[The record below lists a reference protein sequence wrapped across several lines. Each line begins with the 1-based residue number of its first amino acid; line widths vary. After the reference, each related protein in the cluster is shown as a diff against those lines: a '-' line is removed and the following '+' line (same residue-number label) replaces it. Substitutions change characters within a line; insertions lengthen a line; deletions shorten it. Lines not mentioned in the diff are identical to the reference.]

1 MATVQM
7 TDLFLNNQKRFAEGA
22 VATFP
27 AKLNDGNYRLGTGPE
42 YIDPADEYNAYC
54 LPKMSIVRD
63 FYLFTREAFDAGTV
77 ATVTTIVDGTAVEST
92 YNVTSEGNFTLATAS
107 KAGGALEN
115 GALFE
120 VVDGFSVSFNQ
131 TSVNGVLQVIAGY
144 TSLDEKSGK
153 YVASV

>member
-1 MATVQM
+1 MATVQQ
-7 TDLFLNNQKRFAEGA
+7 TDLFLNNQKRFSEGA

-27 AKLNDGNYRLGTGPE
+27 AKLNDGNHRLGTAPE
-42 YIDPADEYNAYC
+42 YINATDDYNAYC

-63 FYLFTREAFDAGTV
+63 FYLFTREAFDAGTE
-77 ATVTTIVDGTAVEST
+77 ATVTTIVDGTALEAT
-92 YNVTSEGNFTLATAS
+92 YACDVAGNFTLVTAS

-131 TSVNGVLQVIAGY
+131 ASVNGVLQVIAGY